1 MKLQR
6 FALALAGV
14 GMLAANRR
22 RVRSGRRTG
31 QADPKPS
38 WSTKA
43 AQSKQQGD
51 EGHAAAAEPCH
62 RLGRLA
68 DRHATVEGVDIT
80 PASRR
85 RRRRS
90 TTRSTSSRTRA
101 SATWYSARTPRRPS
115 STTTACSCRAGTC
128 TGTRRTCRR
137 PGRRSR
143 PSRGSGS
150 GWTSF
155 KSIAT
160 SNYSVA
166 QPRHAYLYGLN
177 TNGSL
182 YRYAQISGGF
192 RALGSFAGFRG
203 FKAMTVISETATY
216 DTLLMTTNA
225 GALYTIR
232 IPVTATAKPVVKLIR
247 RTGWSAYES
256 LVVQGCGTRGGSL
269 VVGVDHDT
277 ESGYQYAMSKANG
290 TATAITS
297 YGKIP
302 AVFNGIRPRVLHDAL
317 RPAGRRVTREF
328 QPQLGTPQTA
338 ASPVVISGCGGGR
351 WVLEHLRTC

>member
-6 FALALAGV
+6 LALALAGV
-14 GMLAANRR
+14 GMLAATAA
-22 RVRSGRRTG
+22 SGPAVAAG

-38 WSTKA
+38 RSAKVV
-43 AQSKQQGD
+43 AQLNQQPSAK
-51 EGHAAAAEPCH
+51 AAAAEPC
-62 RLGRLA
+62 LSWVGGPTAAGTVQDVDVTPGRPPRA
-68 DRHATVEGVDIT
+68 VAYEPFNYV
-80 PASRR
+80 A
-85 RRRRS
+85 
-90 TTRSTSSRTRA
+90 TRA
-101 SATWYSARTPRRPS
+101 NATWYGAVN
-115 STTTACSCRAGTC
+115 AAGTQFYFYGLFLQGGNLYRH
-128 TGTRRTCRR
+128 TTYLPEEGDPKPTFKRI
-137 PGRRSR
+137 
-143 PSRGSGS
+143 GS

-182 YRYAQISGGF
+182 YRYQMVGSGF
-192 RALGSFAGFRG
+192 RSLGSFGGFRG

-247 RTGWSAYES
+247 SSGWSAYES

-269 VVGVDHDT
+269 IVAVDHETD
-277 ESGYQYAMSKANG
+277 SGYQYAMSKANG

-297 YGKIP
+297 YGKVP
-302 AVFNGIRPRVLHDAL
+302 AVFNGINHVSFTTHYD
-317 RPAGRRVTREF
+317 
-328 QPQLGTPQTA
+328 QLVG
-338 ASPVVISGCGGGR
+338 
-351 WVLEHLRTC
+351 E